1 MEVILLEKIRN
12 LGGIGE
18 KVKVKRGY
26 GRNYLIPQGKA
37 VLANAANLAAFE
49 ARRAELEKHEQ
60 ETLATVKKRAES
72 LSVLTIT
79 IPVKA
84 SEEGKLYGSI
94 GSREI
99 AEAIEA
105 AGCAVERREVDLP
118 EGPIRQV
125 GEHPVILQLHSDVT
139 VKLLVQVI
147 ASE

>member
-12 LGGIGE
+12 LGSIGE

-37 VLANAANLAAFE
+37 VLATAANLAAFE
-49 ARRAELEKHEQ
+49 TRRAELEKHEQ
-60 ETLATVKKRAES
+60 EMLTAAKKRAES
-72 LSVLTIT
+72 LSELKISLS
-79 IPVKA
+79 VKA

-94 GSREI
+94 SNREI

-105 AGCAVERREVDLP
+105 AGCKIEKREIDLP

-125 GEHPVILQLHSDVT
+125 GEHTVVLQLHTDLEI
-139 VKLLVQVI
+139 KLLVQVI

>member
-1 MEVILLEKIRN
+1 MVMEVILLEKIRN

-147 ASE
+147 A